1 MDLFTPEEQAE
12 RAALLEEIRK
22 NLERM
27 TDNQR
32 RRFLEEL
39 IRDGIIKDIKRK

>member
-12 RAALLEEIRK
+12 RAALLEEIRA

-27 TDNQR
+27 TANQR

-39 IRDGIIKDIKRK
+39 IRDGIIKG